1 MEGGIFLIISADGPI
16 LYCFVPYSCE
26 NYVAMTSSKIFDFMI
41 TFMKKKALHIYG
53 RIEKPT
59 FLKSV
64 NKTNQWSGTRILWLL
79 ISEWRVSSLPTS
91 GPFGCHVWSTV
102 INNWLFSNLP
112 FSIKSTTWLI
122 FLPLQSK
129 VPIRPLRPHVRP
141 GWNLPKTEV
150 LRNEN
155 QFALY
160 HTILFN
166 ISSNSPD
173 VGY

>member
-41 TFMKKKALHIYG
+41 TFMKKKHCIYTVELKNLLFWN
-53 RIEKPT
+53 RLIKPINEVVHA
-59 FLKSV
+59 FYDYWLV
-64 NKTNQWSGTRILWLL
+64 N
-79 ISEWRVSSLPTS
+79 E
-91 GPFGCHVWSTV
+91 GCQVCQPVGHLAAMCGLV
-102 INNWLFSNLP
+102 INNRLFSNLP
-112 FSIKSTTWLI
+112 FSIKSTTWFI

-141 GWNLPKTEV
+141 GWNLPKTEIQV

-160 HTILFN
+160 HTILYN
-166 ISSNSPD
+166 ITSNI
-173 VGY
+173 